1 MISFP
6 GVRQVLHIDITVP
19 GKQEALNMLV
29 FVFSFPKVGQ
39 QSVKRS
45 SGIRLEPLGR
55 WHVSSQSFGKEAACD
70 LGSQFRVGSG

>member
-1 MISFP
+1 
-6 GVRQVLHIDITVP
+6 
-19 GKQEALNMLV
+19 MLV
-29 FVFSFPKVGQ
+29 FVFSLPKVGQ

-70 LGSQFRVGSG
+70 LGSRFRVGSG